1 MWILN
6 WSGYV
11 NTSCIYQY
19 FQYQYEKAKYYLDRV
34 TLLTVFCKNVLF
46 TYKTQS
52 KSNGFGCF
60 TTWNVS
66 IQLTILQILHLRNIW
81 IWYWNHGT
89 MFHHELECSL
99 MNGTAIAFLDLFI
112 SWDKAWFSIEFA
124 NVTWK
129 LFYSF
134 NRYCT
139 EWHENIL
146 LFFIILQNLHTG
158 FELFL
163 MENRHTCIPNIQWQG
178 CWWPGTAFTNMD

>member
-60 TTWNVS
+60 TTWNVYIS

-89 MFHHELECSL
+89 VFHHELECSL
-99 MNGTAIAFLDLFI
+99 MNGTAIAFLDLL
-112 SWDKAWFSIEFA
+112 SIETRRDFPLNLQTLRGNSSILLTA
-124 NVTWK
+124 IALNDMKTYCYFS
-129 LFYSF
+129 LFYKT
-134 NRYCT
+134 CT
-139 EWHENIL
+139 RDLN
-146 LFFIILQNLHTG
+146 
-158 FELFL
+158 
-163 MENRHTCIPNIQWQG
+163 CS
-178 CWWPGTAFTNMD
+178 